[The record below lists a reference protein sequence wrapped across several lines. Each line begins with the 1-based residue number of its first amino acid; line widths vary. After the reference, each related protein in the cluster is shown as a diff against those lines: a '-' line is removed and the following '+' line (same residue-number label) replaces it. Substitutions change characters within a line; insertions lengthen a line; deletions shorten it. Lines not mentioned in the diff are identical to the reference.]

1 MKMNK
6 TVIVGGGIAG
16 LATAFYLQESGA
28 VDYTLIEC
36 SPRWG
41 GKITSTAEKGFLVE
55 GGPDS
60 FITQKTSALD
70 LCKRLG
76 LGDQLVGSNTGK
88 NAATFVWSKG
98 RLHPMPEGMM
108 LMAPTMVLPFLR
120 SKLISWPGKLRM
132 GMEMVIPPRQNDE
145 DESLASFVR
154 RRLGSEALNKIAGPL
169 MGGIHAADPEML
181 SLKSTFPMFL
191 DLEKTNGSLLRGMMK
206 RPKHKPVPGAK
217 RLPMFMSLRGGLT
230 QLADAMVAQLSP
242 ASLRLGRC
250 AVSVHPEA
258 HRYRIMLD
266 DGGSI
271 LADDVVFATP
281 SYVTADLVQQID
293 SSLASRLRNIR
304 YVSTATVSLGFKR
317 SDIQHPM
324 QGAGFIVPRTEGR
337 RITACSWSSIK
348 FDHRAPDDS
357 VLLRVFIGG
366 ALAEDLAEQDVPE
379 LIQLARE
386 ELQIIMGITATPV
399 LASAYRWHKANPQ
412 YELGHEERM
421 NELDQVLAGFPGLH
435 LAGAAYRGAGI
446 PDCIQSGI
454 KVAKSITQRTQ
465 ISSTG
470 HNQQLPVCIGS

>member
-1 MKMNK
+1 MNK

-16 LATAFYLQESGA
+16 LATAFYLQEAGT

-41 GKITSTAEKGFLVE
+41 GKITSTQESGFLIE

-60 FITQKTSALD
+60 FITQKASALD

-88 NAATFVWSKG
+88 NAATYVWSNG

-120 SKLISWPGKLRM
+120 SKLISWPGKIRM
-132 GMEMVIPPRQNDE
+132 GMEMFVPARQGNE

-154 RRLGSEALNKIAGPL
+154 RRLGNEALNKIAGPL
-169 MGGIHAADPEML
+169 MGGIHAADPQKL

-191 DLEKTNGSLLRGMMK
+191 DLEKKHGSLLRGMMK
-206 RPKHKPVPGAK
+206 RPKHKPSGGTQRP
-217 RLPMFMSLRGGLT
+217 PMFMSLRGGLK
-230 QLADAMVAQLSP
+230 QLADALIAQLP
-242 ASLRLGRC
+242 PTSLRIGRC
-250 AVSVHPEA
+250 VMSVHPEA
-258 HRYRIMLD
+258 GRYRVLLD
-266 DGGSI
+266 DNSSI

-281 SYVTADLVQQID
+281 SHVTADLVQQID
-293 SSLASRLRNIR
+293 SALASRLRSIR

-317 SDIQHPM
+317 SDIHHPM
-324 QGAGFIVPRTEGR
+324 VGAGFIVPRTEGR
-337 RITACSWSSIK
+337 RITACSWSSAK
-348 FDHRAPDDS
+348 FKHRAPEDC

-366 ALAEDLAEQDVPE
+366 AGAEELAEQDVPH

-386 ELQIIMGITATPV
+386 ELQTIMGISAAPVVATG
-399 LASAYRWHKANPQ
+399 YRWHKANPQ

-421 NELDQVLAGFPGLH
+421 NELDRIIASFPGLH
-435 LAGAAYRGAGI
+435 LAGAAYRGSGI
-446 PDCIQSGI
+446 PDCIQSGM
-454 KVAKSITQRTQ
+454 KVVKSITERAQ
-465 ISSTG
+465 IRSMSQNN
-470 HNQQLPVCIGS
+470 HLPVSIGT